1 MPYYSLLML
10 DRQVSVTEQNVAL
23 MKETVRTMEAMK
35 EAGMT
40 TEAAVAQSKGA
51 YHQTEASLADLKRQ
65 VRETENSI
73 SVLLAKAPQNIDR
86 GTLEEQVM
94 PADLAVGVPLQ
105 LLENR
110 PDVKAAELALA
121 DAYYTTNQARS
132 AFFIPVLILQVL

>member
-1 MPYYSLLML
+1 M
-10 DRQVSVTEQNVAL
+10 
-23 MKETVRTMEAMK
+23 
-35 EAGMT
+35 
-40 TEAAVAQSKGA
+40 
-51 YHQTEASLADLKRQ
+51 ADLKRQ

-121 DAYYTTNQARS
+121 TLIILPIRRVPL
-132 AFFIPVLILQVL
+132 FIPVLILQVLWDGLMVPMVQ